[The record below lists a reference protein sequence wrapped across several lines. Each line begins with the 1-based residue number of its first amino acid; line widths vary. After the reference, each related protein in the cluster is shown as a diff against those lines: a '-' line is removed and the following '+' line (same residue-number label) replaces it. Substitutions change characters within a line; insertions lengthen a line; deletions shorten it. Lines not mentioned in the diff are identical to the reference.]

1 LQSLIAGI
9 RLVHPRLLAS
19 LFSASRIVL
28 SMTRLHAFDR
38 DQLLASARGELF
50 GANAGRLPND
60 PMLMFDRI
68 TDIREDGGPHGK
80 GMVRAE
86 LDIRPDLWFFGC
98 HFIGDPVMPGCLGLD
113 AMWQLTG
120 FYLTW
125 LGAPGRGRALGCG
138 EVKFTG
144 QVLPDAK
151 LVSYEIDIT
160 RVINRKL
167 VMAQAD
173 ARMLVDGREI
183 YAARD
188 LRVGLF
194 TSTENF

>member
-1 LQSLIAGI
+1 
-9 RLVHPRLLAS
+9 
-19 LFSASRIVL
+19 
-28 SMTRLHAFDR
+28 MTRLHAFNR
-38 DQLLASARGELF
+38 EQLLASARGELF
-50 GANAGRLPND
+50 GEGKARLPND

-68 TDIREDGGPHGK
+68 TDIRDEGGAHGK
-80 GMVRAE
+80 GYVHAE

-120 FYLTW
+120 FFLTW
-125 LGAPGRGRALGCG
+125 SGAAGKGRALGCG

-144 QVLPDAK
+144 QVLPSAG
-151 LVSYEIDIT
+151 VVRYEIDIS

-183 YAARD
+183 YVAKD

>member
-1 LQSLIAGI
+1 
-9 RLVHPRLLAS
+9 
-19 LFSASRIVL
+19 
-28 SMTRLHAFDR
+28 MTRPNAYSRVD
-38 DQLLASARGELF
+38 LLASARGELF
-50 GANAGRLPND
+50 GPGRGRLPND

-68 TDIREDGGPHGK
+68 TEIREDGGAYGK
-80 GMVRAE
+80 GLVRAE

-120 FYLTW
+120 FFLTW
-125 LGAPGRGRALGCG
+125 LDAPGRGRALGCG

-144 QVLPDAK
+144 QVLPNAK
-151 LVSYEIDIT
+151 LVSYEIDIS

-173 ARMLVDGREI
+173 ARMYVDGREI
-183 YAARD
+183 YSAKD

-194 TSTENF
+194 SSTENF